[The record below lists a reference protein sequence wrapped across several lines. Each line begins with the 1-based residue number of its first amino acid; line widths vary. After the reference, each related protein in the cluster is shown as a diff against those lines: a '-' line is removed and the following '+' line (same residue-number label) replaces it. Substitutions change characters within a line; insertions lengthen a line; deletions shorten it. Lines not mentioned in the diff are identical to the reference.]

1 MSLKNLS
8 RKKFKKIK
16 YEDLLSEINP
26 AENLPFH
33 GFIRAR
39 MQISDVYRV
48 IQLESK
54 MLEEK
59 EPQIYNSFEL
69 DMITRVDHITLILE
83 DFLNTNKEIL
93 KKLEYI
99 DKESFNQNNVAEEEM
114 IEIQDLSEEVI
125 EKIILDYIEKNKGK
139 EIYPSDIAFAFN
151 LNAEN
156 VFNICQ
162 KLKKEGKLIERTY

>member
-1 MSLKNLS
+1 MNLEKLS
-8 RKKFKKIK
+8 RKKHMNIK
-16 YEDLLSEINP
+16 YEKFFGGIIIPEKLAYSDILKTRLHIDDIYRLLE
-26 AENLPFH
+26 
-33 GFIRAR
+33 
-39 MQISDVYRV
+39 M
-48 IQLESK
+48 ESK
-54 MLEEK
+54 ILEEK
-59 EPQIYNSFEL
+59 KYQINKSFEL

-99 DKESFNQNNVAEEEM
+99 DKNSFNQNNGMEEEM

-125 EKIILDYIEKNKGK
+125 EKIIFDYIDKNKGK